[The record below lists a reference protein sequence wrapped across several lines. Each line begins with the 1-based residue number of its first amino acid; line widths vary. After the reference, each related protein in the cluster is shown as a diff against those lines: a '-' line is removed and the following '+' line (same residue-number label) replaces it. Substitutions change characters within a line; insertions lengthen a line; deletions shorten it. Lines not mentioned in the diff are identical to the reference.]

1 MPAEDVQTLLRHIH
15 VQSNRYKCTVIRCIE
30 NRCQAHF
37 FPPSHIWQSPGRK
50 DVYWTLLMMSFFCVS
65 ASEMQVSVR
74 VVSSLQF
81 ATQVLCSQNVLP
93 TSIIQLY
100 HPHSEDHRKNKTLME
115 KKYHWNQLHNK
126 GYIPQHTYLLTN
138 IPSSPLR
145 NRVQESQH
153 EVFVYNR
160 NPGNT
165 NRIWDNTVTKR
176 GILSHAGLV
185 KLQVVL
191 TQTTYA
197 DMLHWTLTKT
207 QNFLIVHS
215 FFSLLK
221 WGQEG

>member
-1 MPAEDVQTLLRHIH
+1 MHTWTYRRCIYSSFNDLFVGMDVYMSLSRPENIVMTYNNYFFPGGTPAGPWGAAGRDGQASCEDSFGQDCAHSAYTRSAPGTWQVPAEDVQTLLRHIH

-115 KKYHWNQLHNK
+115 KKYH
-126 GYIPQHTYLLTN
+126 
-138 IPSSPLR
+138 
-145 NRVQESQH
+145 
-153 EVFVYNR
+153 
-160 NPGNT
+160 
-165 NRIWDNTVTKR
+165 
-176 GILSHAGLV
+176 
-185 KLQVVL
+185 
-191 TQTTYA
+191 
-197 DMLHWTLTKT
+197 
-207 QNFLIVHS
+207 
-215 FFSLLK
+215 
-221 WGQEG
+221 